1 MNGRNEIQ
9 DFQSNEVVRAYE
21 KALQKGE
28 TNLAKNIRAN
38 HSDLESRF
46 AKVKAELVIP
56 SGI

>member
-1 MNGRNEIQ
+1 MRGTNDIHG
-9 DFQSNEVVRAYE
+9 FQAEEVILAYT

-28 TNLAKNIRAN
+28 TNLAKTIRAN

-46 AKVKAELVIP
+46 AKAEAELVIP